1 MRSWKNKKNEAG
13 RKNVCQM
20 TARCRRKKLPI
31 AESHRVTR
39 FKIIVDKMEINSFPR
54 VVQMINLAI

>member
-20 TARCRRKKLPI
+20 TAWCRGKKLPI
-31 AESHRVTR
+31 AAESR
-39 FKIIVDKMEINSFPR
+39 FKIIVDKMEIDSFSNN
-54 VVQMINLAI
+54 QMINLAIQE